1 VAGAGCAAPAGIG
14 WVNWSILHAKGWQ
27 RRDGVGHNVDVQI
40 DLDALPNDA
49 AVLQQML
56 RTVLH
61 QQGALHAE
69 NDKLRLLILRLT
81 RHQFGRK
88 SEQLSPDQLQF
99 GLEELEQT
107 IAANDAVQEAAAAER
122 TRPPRAKPLGRNHGA
137 LPAHLPRYEVVIDVE
152 GGDCPCCGHVLHA
165 IGELRTEQLDIAPAQ
180 LRVRVTR
187 RPRYACRAC
196 EDVVLGAPAPD
207 RPVDGGMPTEA
218 LVAHVVVSKYADSL
232 PLYRQAQ
239 MLERQG
245 IKLDRSTL
253 ANWVGR
259 ACWWL
264 TPLYDLVVSTVLSSA
279 KVFADDTTLP
289 VLDPGRGRTKTAR
302 LWCYAVDDRA
312 WNGAGYPAAA
322 YLYSQDRKSERP
334 AGHLA
339 GFRGVLQVDG
349 YAGFKRLA
357 GDRTDGSVTLAF
369 CWAHMRR
376 PFYEFFTST
385 KSPLA
390 AEVLARIRAL
400 YAIEA
405 EISGRPAEYRRAI
418 RQDRSRPIVDAL
430 HAWLHDHVGRV
441 STSSDLAKAI
451 RYAIRHW
458 QGLLVFLE
466 DGRVE
471 MDTNVV
477 ERAIRPNAL
486 TRKNALFA
494 GSDAGAQHWAI
505 AMTLMQTAKLNAVDP
520 MAWLTDVLERVVSGQ
535 TKSHDLHTLL
545 PWNWKALQSTPAT
558 ALAA

>member
-1 VAGAGCAAPAGIG
+1 
-14 WVNWSILHAKGWQ
+14 
-27 RRDGVGHNVDVQI
+27 
-40 DLDALPNDA
+40 
-49 AVLQQML
+49 M
-56 RTVLH
+56 
-61 QQGALHAE
+61 
-69 NDKLRLLILRLT
+69 
-81 RHQFGRK
+81 
-88 SEQLSPDQLQF
+88 QF

-107 IAANDAVQEAAAAER
+107 IAANQAAQETATAGL
-122 TRPPRAKPLGRNHGA
+122 TRQPRAKPSGRNHGA
-137 LPAHLPRYEVVIDVE
+137 LPAHLPRYEVVVDVG
-152 GGDCPCCGHVLHA
+152 GGDCPCCGHVLHP

-187 RPRYACRAC
+187 RPRYACRGC
-196 EDVVLGAPAPD
+196 EDVVLVAPAPD

-218 LVAHVVVSKYADSL
+218 LVAHVVVSKYADAL

-289 VLDPGRGRTKTAR
+289 VLDPGRGCTKTGR
-302 LWCYAVDDRA
+302 LWCYAVDDRP
-312 WNGAGYPAAA
+312 WNGPGHPAAA
-322 YLYSQDRKSERP
+322 YVYSEDRKSERP

-376 PFYEFFTST
+376 PFYEFFAST

-390 AEVLARIRAL
+390 AEVLARIREL

-405 EISGRPAEYRRAI
+405 EIRGHPAEYRRAI

-430 HAWLHDHVGRV
+430 HTWLHDHAGRV
-441 STSSDLAKAI
+441 SAASDLAKAI

-458 QGLLVFLE
+458 PGLVVFLD

-477 ERAIRPNAL
+477 ERAIRPSVL

-494 GSDAGAQHWAI
+494 GSDGGARHWAM
-505 AMTLMQTAKLNAVDP
+505 AMTLIQTAKLNAIDP
-520 MAWLTDVLERVVSGQ
+520 MAWLTDVLERVVCGQ
-535 TKSHDLHTLL
+535 TKTQDLHTLL
-545 PWNWKALQSTPAT
+545 PWNWNALQLTSGT